1 MIKLEN
7 LPNVTAPTAEFPYG
21 DVKDRV
27 GLIEGTKMNRESLS
41 DVWQFFAKLADE
53 GDVTPNGIVDNEYD
67 GFQLFEALIAVN
79 GGLSTIVELGVWD
92 MDATLNVTIAHGIV
106 DHTKIHAIN
115 VVVVDDNGQIYPLD
129 FGGTYVAGPTNII
142 VSRDNGGNF
151 DNTSFNDG
159 VINRGHIFI
168 KHSI

>member
-79 GGLSTIVELGVWD
+79 
-92 MDATLNVTIAHGIV
+92 
-106 DHTKIHAIN
+106 
-115 VVVVDDNGQIYPLD
+115 
-129 FGGTYVAGPTNII
+129 
-142 VSRDNGGNF
+142 
-151 DNTSFNDG
+151 
-159 VINRGHIFI
+159 
-168 KHSI
+168 